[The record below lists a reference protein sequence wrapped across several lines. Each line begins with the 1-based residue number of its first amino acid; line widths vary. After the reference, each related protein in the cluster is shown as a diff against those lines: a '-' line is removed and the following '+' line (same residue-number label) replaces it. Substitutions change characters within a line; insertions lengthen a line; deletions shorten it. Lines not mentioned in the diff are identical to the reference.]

1 MEFALYQLYH
11 RYTDGLEGPG
21 GITHVIMSS
30 TEKIGL
36 DVLRYG
42 LNILLRLINSEIFIY
57 TLNYNDGV
65 SQIALKHIQQN
76 TIVTLGLALKADPM
90 AGPLAASEDEYRIH
104 VSKDVE

>member
-1 MEFALYQLYH
+1 MEFGLYH
-11 RYTDGLEGPG
+11 LYDRYTDGLKSPG

-30 TEKIGL
+30 TEIGL
-36 DVLRYG
+36 DLRLG
-42 LNILLRLINSEIFIY
+42 LNIILRLINSEIVIY

-65 SQIALKHIQQN
+65 SQIALNHIQQN

-90 AGPLAASEDEYRIH
+90 AEPLAESEDEHRIH